1 MILSIN
7 DCMYLLISLN
17 CQIMA
22 LLCAIMI
29 LASNQ
34 CGGCHF
40 FSLQTDR
47 SICWNEYDSAIWCKS
62 RMGLLQM
69 ESFISVLQKSYS
81 KIFKEFSWAL
91 FLGSTRNVCLGSLEI
106 SKGAVLS
113 KRLFMAASRPLTF
126 QKVDVLKIPCVHSFS
141 IPVKQLVVGL
151 RSYARVSLE
160 IFPKFLECILSM
172 SHTLNLRS
180 SNEWKL
186 NIDYRKQLVIANT
199 FGSGFKWDLMEF
211 CWFK

>member
-34 CGGCHF
+34 CGGCHS

-69 ESFISVLQKSYS
+69 EPFISVLQKSYS
-81 KIFKEFSWAL
+81 EIFKEFS
-91 FLGSTRNVCLGSLEI
+91 
-106 SKGAVLS
+106 
-113 KRLFMAASRPLTF
+113 
-126 QKVDVLKIPCVHSFS
+126 
-141 IPVKQLVVGL
+141 
-151 RSYARVSLE
+151 
-160 IFPKFLECILSM
+160 
-172 SHTLNLRS
+172 
-180 SNEWKL
+180 
-186 NIDYRKQLVIANT
+186 
-199 FGSGFKWDLMEF
+199 
-211 CWFK
+211 